1 MNLYQQN
8 RKRFE
13 VLMTLDEC
21 VAIIPTNTVKMRN
34 HDCDFRFR
42 PDSDFWYLTGFAE
55 PGCVLVLIPGE
66 EESDDKVGKS
76 VLFLRESN
84 KEMEIWNGKRLGLEA
99 APEALG
105 VDEAYNIEDLWT
117 KLPELL
123 VGHPRILYRLGMD
136 DAMDLQFN
144 QMIKGLRGR
153 ARKGIEPPVEIVDG
167 HHSLHE
173 MRLHKS
179 EQEIELMRKAAA
191 ITAEAHVAAMAA
203 ARDGMNEY
211 EIDALLDYTFRKNGA
226 NGPAYSTIVAGGSNA
241 CILHYVEN
249 DQPLKDGEL
258 VLIDAGA
265 EYKCYACDVTRTFPV
280 SGTFSDPQRAIYDV
294 VLRAQEAAV
303 AAVKPGVPTDSI
315 HEVSLNNLVDGL
327 IELGLIEGP
336 REKAIEDK
344 TFRDFFMHGT
354 SHWLGLDVHD
364 CGSYA
369 EDGESR
375 DLEPGM
381 VLTIEPGLYVD
392 PNNQDVDAKWRG
404 IGVRIEDDIL
414 VTEEGHEN
422 LTAAVPK
429 SVEAV
434 EAACQTNL
442 EGSPV

>member
-8 RKRFE
+8 RKRFG

-66 EESDDKVGKS
+66 DDDEIGRS
-76 VLFLRESN
+76 VLFLRDSN
-84 KEMEIWNGKRLGLEA
+84 KEMEIWNGKRLGLDA

-105 VDEAYNIEDLWT
+105 VDEVFNIDDLWT

-136 DAMDLQFN
+136 DDMDLKFN
-144 QMIKGLRGR
+144 HMVKGLRSR

-179 EQEIELMRKAAA
+179 EQEAQLMRKAAS
-191 ITAEAHVAAMAA
+191 ITTEAFGAAMAA
-203 ARDGMNEY
+203 TRGGMNEY
-211 EIDALLDYTFRKNGA
+211 EIDALLDYTFRRNGA
-226 NGPAYSTIVAGGSNA
+226 NGPAYSSIVAGGSNA

-249 DQPLKDGEL
+249 DQPLNDGEL

-280 SGTFSDPQRAIYDV
+280 SGTFTDPQRAIYEV

-303 AAVKPGVPTDSI
+303 NVVKPGVPADMVHKT
-315 HEVSLNNLVDGL
+315 SLNALVDGL
-327 IELGLIEGP
+327 IDLGLIEGP

-344 TFRDFFMHGT
+344 TYNDFFMHGT

-369 EDGESR
+369 NDGESR

-381 VLTIEPGLYVD
+381 VLTVEPGLYVD
-392 PNNQDVDAKWRG
+392 PNNQNVDAKWRG

-414 VTEEGHEN
+414 VTESGYEN
-422 LTAAVPK
+422 LTAAIPK

-434 EAACQTNL
+434 EAACQANL
-442 EGSPV
+442 QGLPA

>member
-8 RKRFE
+8 RKRFG

-66 EESDDKVGKS
+66 EDGDDEVGKS

-84 KEMEIWNGKRLGLEA
+84 KEMETWNGKRLGLEA

-144 QMIKGLRGR
+144 HMIKDLRGK

-179 EQEIELMRKAAA
+179 EQEVELMRKAAA

-211 EIDALLDYTFRKNGA
+211 EIDALLDYTFRRNGA

-336 REKAIEDK
+336 RAKAIEDK

-422 LTAAVPK
+422 LTAAIPK

-442 EGSPV
+442 ESSPV